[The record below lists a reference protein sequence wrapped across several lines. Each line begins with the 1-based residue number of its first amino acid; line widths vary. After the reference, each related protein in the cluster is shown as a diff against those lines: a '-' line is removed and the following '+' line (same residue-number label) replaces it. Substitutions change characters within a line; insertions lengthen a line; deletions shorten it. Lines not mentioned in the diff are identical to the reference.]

1 MAQTVEIPGV
11 GDVDFPDSMSK
22 EQIVAA
28 IQKLPTTKGVEAN
41 KGTPIYGDV
50 PTVAGAKP
58 NIVRYE
64 KQPEARPSTMMD
76 RVKAIYEVPTALVA
90 PIATEPLSML
100 YGVGRSAVDAVM
112 QGKPPSGEAR
122 DAYYRQA
129 KQNISYQPT
138 SPVSQEVLGNVGEAL
153 TEARLPPYLGAIGAI
168 PSAIQKAPNVR
179 PVVQESVMPAA
190 NRMAQ
195 TLRNEGQMIKEAVQ
209 PVANRVSQTIQPV
222 TAKVND
228 MADALRAKVTV
239 EAAPTMSGIGA
250 AEVPL
255 AVNRAQMAEQLRV
268 PIKLSK
274 GQATR
279 DLGQQQ
285 FEAETMKTYPEDVG
299 RPLIQ
304 AQEQRN
310 ALIGQNLDAYVDA
323 TGAKV
328 ANEFFLRPTA
338 EAVDS
343 ALIESANKGRKAY
356 KDAYTTARA
365 SEEGQQKVNVQGI
378 VNQLDGME
386 AEAVNAPVINSAK
399 IKLNQLAKNGEMTL
413 NEIEEVRK
421 MVNRLS
427 GDTPSNMA
435 FGGDIKKM
443 IDVATENAGGDL
455 FKEARRL
462 RTKFANEFENIG
474 LINDLL
480 SKKANSKD
488 RVVAMEKVFEKSVM
502 QSDLDSL
509 MALGRTLKKT
519 PNGQQAW
526 KELQG
531 QTIENLRSAITKNIE
546 TDSLGQ
552 RTFSPK
558 QFDVMVKDLDKSG
571 KLDYMFG
578 KSGAQE
584 IRNLRDTVINI
595 NSPVK
600 GINSSNTSSAINKVF
615 NGILKKTIGKVPLAG
630 SLVEAGVEAI
640 EKKNIA
646 KQVENSLEFNAKDMA
661 NELRKGK

>member
-1 MAQTVEIPGV
+1 MA
-11 GDVDFPDSMSK
+11 
-22 EQIVAA
+22 
-28 IQKLPTTKGVEAN
+28 
-41 KGTPIYGDV
+41 
-50 PTVAGAKP
+50 
-58 NIVRYE
+58 
-64 KQPEARPSTMMD
+64 
-76 RVKAIYEVPTALVA
+76 TALRD
-90 PIATEPLSML
+90 E
-100 YGVGRSAVDAVM
+100 
-112 QGKPPSGEAR
+112 GKM
-122 DAYYRQA
+122 
-129 KQNISYQPT
+129 
-138 SPVSQEVLGNVGEAL
+138 
-153 TEARLPPYLGAIGAI
+153 
-168 PSAIQKAPNVR
+168 IQ
-179 PVVQESVMPAA
+179 
-190 NRMAQ
+190 
-195 TLRNEGQMIKEAVQ
+195 EAVQ
-209 PVANRVSQTIQPV
+209 PVTNRVTQAVAPV
-222 TAKVND
+222 TNKVND

-239 EAAPTMSGIGA
+239 EGAPPMSGVGA

-255 AVNRAQMAEQLRV
+255 AVDRMQMAEQLRV

-328 ANEFFLRPTA
+328 ANEFYLLPTA

-343 ALIESANKGRKAY
+343 ALIESANKGRKAF
-356 KDAYTTARA
+356 KDAYKVARA

-378 VNQLDGME
+378 IDQLDTME

-399 IKLNQLAKNGEMTL
+399 IKLGQLAKDGEMTL

-474 LINDLL
+474 LINDLI
-480 SKKANSKD
+480 STKPNSND
-488 RVVAMEKVFEKSVM
+488 RVIALDKLFDKAVM
-502 QSDLDSL
+502 QSDPDSL
-509 MALGRTLKKT
+509 KALGYTLKKT
-519 PNGQQAW
+519 EKGQQAW
-526 KELQG
+526 AEIKG
-531 QTIENLRSAITKNIE
+531 QLIENLRVAITKNIE

-552 RTFSPK
+552 RTFNPK
-558 QFDVMVKDLDKSG
+558 QFDVMVKNLDKSG
-571 KLDYMFG
+571 KLDYLLG
-578 KSGAQE
+578 KAGAQE

-600 GINSSNTSSAINKVF
+600 GINQSNTSSAINKVF
-615 NGILKKTIGKVPLAG
+615 NGILKRTVGKVPLAG

-640 EKKNIA
+640 EKKNIS
-646 KQVENSLEFNAKDMA
+646 KQVESSLEFNAKDVA